1 MEGYKEHMVKKRTTG
16 KDRAVRILFWVL
28 IALSAAGAVLLLQ
41 PIFFLVTVSLYM
53 VYRYLVYPLTD
64 LEYEYLY
71 CDKQL
76 TVSKIMAKERRKD
89 LEVLDLDKVEILA
102 PANSYRLAEYKN
114 REFKISQYWSLEEET
129 VPYVMV
135 YEGGRKILLDLADD
149 FVKII
154 QNNAPRKVFLD

>member
-1 MEGYKEHMVKKRTTG
+1 MEGYKEYMVKKRTTG
-16 KDRAVRILFWVL
+16 KDKGVRVLFWVL
-28 IALSAAGAVLLLQ
+28 IALSAAGAIVLLM
-41 PIFFLVTVSLYM
+41 PPFFLVTVCLYM

-71 CDKQL
+71 VDRQL
-76 TVSKIMAKERRKD
+76 TVSKVMAKERRKD

-102 PANSYRLAEYKN
+102 PSNSYRLAEYKN
-114 REFKISQYWSLEEET
+114 RELKISPYWSLEEDH
-129 VPYVMV
+129 VPYVMI
-135 YEGGRKILLDLADD
+135 YEGGRKILLDLTED

>member
-16 KDRAVRILFWVL
+16 KDRAVRVLFWIL
-28 IALSAAGAVLLLQ
+28 IAVSAAGAILFLL
-41 PIFFLVTVSLYM
+41 PAFFLVTVSLYL

-71 CDKQL
+71 CDKQI

-89 LEVLDLDKVEILA
+89 LEVLDLDKVEMLA

-114 REFKISQYWSLEEET
+114 RELKLTQYWSLEEEV
-129 VPYVMV
+129 VPYVMI